1 MLADPVV
8 LGLDFI
14 YSPSKQHAHVLRKK
28 AMPSYKFE
36 DDSESE
42 QDAVESSK
50 HHTRTEEED
59 DAEPGPDDTFHFR
72 QSFSSKTRRHQN
84 AFLDMKMNQP
94 VFDSDEEAAEQDEG
108 MEQSYEDDNMHDEQ
122 EYYSDEESL
131 EDDEEIEEESLLHD
145 AEGGQIQKRAT
156 WLEQIQYTDHAIKR
170 LKAVEARERLQSSKV
185 HWGGRVPEINYTAE
199 DLERDLFGESATV
212 F

>member
-1 MLADPVV
+1 MSVDSRLIW
-8 LGLDFI
+8 LSI
-14 YSPSKQHAHVLRKK
+14 YGIYQSLFTSAIKDETICRLRKK

-36 DDSESE
+36 SDSESE
-42 QDAVESSK
+42 EEAVQSSK
-50 HHTRTEEED
+50 VYTRTEEDE

-72 QSFSSKTRRHQN
+72 QSFSSKTRRPQN

-94 VFDSDEEAAEQDEG
+94 VFDSDEEAAQVDDG
-108 MEQSYEDDNMHDEQ
+108 IEQSYEDDNMHEEG

-145 AEGGQIQKRAT
+145 TEGGQIQKRAT

-170 LKAVEARERLQSSKV
+170 LKAVDA
-185 HWGGRVPEINYTAE
+185 
-199 DLERDLFGESATV
+199 
-212 F
+212 